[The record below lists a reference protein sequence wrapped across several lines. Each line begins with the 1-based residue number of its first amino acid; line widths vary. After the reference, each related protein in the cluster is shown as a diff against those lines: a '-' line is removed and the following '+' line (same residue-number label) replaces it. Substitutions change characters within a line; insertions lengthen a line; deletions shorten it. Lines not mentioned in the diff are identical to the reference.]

1 MNNLKMAARTIAFC
15 AVTGFAGSV
24 AAHHG
29 PHAEPLY
36 DTSGLVELEG
46 EITDVFWRNPH
57 ARFRIRVT
65 SGPETGEI
73 WEMETNPVGILLR
86 TGFTP
91 ELIPIG
97 SKVKV
102 AGLVARRKPRQM
114 GLFNVLLP
122 NGLEFADAARPNPL
136 RFSEQRLNLE
146 QTQASSAQVEAAT
159 RDAAGV
165 FRVWGRERTSL
176 GRFPDDSVLTA
187 AARAAKA
194 EYDPVIYLDNP
205 DCIPPGMPT
214 GMMIPSAFQFV
225 DEGDTILLRVAEYDL
240 VRTIHMN
247 SDVDP
252 KTQPATPL
260 GYSDGKWEDE
270 TLVVTTTRIDW
281 PISDRSG
288 VPQSADAIQIERFTP
303 AADGSTMAYELT
315 SVDPVYLIGA
325 PVRPGTF
332 TWRPGREIE
341 PFECAV
347 WDEAE

>member
-1 MNNLKMAARTIAFC
+1 MNRRNPVVAAAI
-15 AVTGFAGSV
+15 FAGLTGYTSSSL
-24 AAHHG
+24 AHHG

-46 EITDVFWRNPH
+46 EVTDVFWRNPH

-73 WEMETNPVGILLR
+73 WEMETNPVVILLR

-102 AGLVARRKPRQM
+102 AGLVARRKPRQI
-114 GLFNVLLP
+114 
-122 NGLEFADAARPNPL
+122 
-136 RFSEQRLNLE
+136 
-146 QTQASSAQVEAAT
+146 
-159 RDAAGV
+159 
-165 FRVWGRERTSL
+165 RVWGRERTSL

-225 DEGDTILLRVAEYDL
+225 DEGDSILLRVAEYDL

-260 GYSDGKWEDE
+260 GYSVGKWEDE

-281 PISDRSG
+281 PISDRNG

-303 AADGSTMAYELT
+303 AVDGTTMDYELT

-325 PVRPGTF
+325 PIRPGTF

-347 WDEAE
+347 WDEAD